1 MFISLNVLMVF
12 GAVLLVAVMLG
23 LRHVAQLQNE
33 NRELQSMTTWLAD
46 RIHKQAELLSK
57 KAEKKTPHV
66 IVANDGYVYI
76 DGEPVVG
83 IDAN

>member
-46 RIHKQAELLSK
+46 RIHKQSELLSK
-57 KAEKKTPHV
+57 KAEKNPHHV
-66 IVANDGYVYI
+66 LSMDVGKVFI
-76 DGEPVVG
+76 DGNEVTN
-83 IDAN
+83 IFN